1 MRTLCLIV
9 LALALFI
16 PAAIFGQQRTRQERA
31 VIAFDEGV
39 QHILDGKL
47 RRATKALREA
57 VDLDSTFLPG
67 RRMLGLA
74 YDLQD
79 DYPAALTHYLGV
91 LRHDPTFSRLL
102 YFNTGE
108 TYLRNGQPREALAY
122 FKQFEALQADDL
134 GRYGLVGEQEQSVE
148 AQVVRRELQQRI
160 LSAQIS
166 ADSSNYVN
174 ATELHNLGRP
184 VNTVQNDYF
193 PFLSND
199 QDYLLYT
206 RQGEY
211 GDEDL
216 IEGHRR
222 RSERNYTVSRFGSF
236 NTSQPEGMCTLERD
250 GETIFFTMCH
260 DDPEAAGGCELYRG
274 VLVDGRIGQV
284 KKLPAYVNSSTW
296 DSQAAISCDG
306 QQLFFASTRPG
317 GIGGSDLYY
326 CNLQPDGSWSEP
338 RNLGASINTP
348 EDEEAPFLSNDA
360 ETLYFSS
367 MGHGGLGD
375 QDIYFSRLDRT
386 TGRWAAAVNIGPP
399 INSPARELGF
409 HLTADGR
416 QGFFASDRP
425 GGEGGLDIYGFTLD
439 DKLTGKDVTY
449 VSGYLTDSL
458 TGELI
463 VGQPVPVTGGAVY
476 RTNAAGR
483 FFICAPPDRA
493 LPLTVD
499 HAAYLPYRRSFAIP
513 RWDNATP
520 YRIDLRLQQPPA
532 PAPPPVL
539 AAPTPPKA
547 AQTSQ
552 QIGVFFSLESADVS
566 EEQRNLLELMIARA
580 GGVAHIESV
589 LLQGYTDETGTAGFN
604 LSLSKRRAEAVA
616 AYLEERGVATDR
628 ITVEARGILRGGLK
642 RKLKRRVD
650 VVIRMR

>member
-1 MRTLCLIV
+1 MRTLPPIV

-16 PAAIFGQQRTRQERA
+16 PTAIFGQQRTRQERA
-31 VIAFDEGV
+31 VIAFDAGV
-39 QHILDGKL
+39 QYILDGKL
-47 RRATKALREA
+47 KRATKSLRKS
-57 VDLDSTFLPG
+57 VGLDSTFLPG

-79 DYPAALTHYLGV
+79 DYPAALTEYLGV
-91 LRHDPTFSRLL
+91 LHHDPYFSRLL

-122 FKQFEALQADDL
+122 FTKFKTLQADDL
-134 GRYGLVGEQEQSVE
+134 GQYGLVGEQEQAVE
-148 AQVVRRELQQRI
+148 VQVVRRELAQRI
-160 LSAQIS
+160 LAAQIS

-174 ATELHNLGRP
+174 ATGLYNLGGP

-199 QDYLLYT
+199 RDYLLYT
-206 RQGEY
+206 RQANN

-216 IEGHRR
+216 IEGRR
-222 RSERNYTVSRFGSF
+222 RRPERNYRVSRFGSF

-250 GETIFFTMCH
+250 GETIFFTLCH
-260 DDPEAAGGCELYRG
+260 DEPGSGGCDIHRG
-274 VLVDGRIGQV
+274 VLIDGHIEKEQA
-284 KKLPAYVNSSTW
+284 LPAYLNSSTW

-317 GIGGSDLYY
+317 GIGGSDLYS
-326 CNLQPDGSWSEP
+326 CTLRPDGSWSEP
-338 RNLGASINTP
+338 RNLGVSINTP

-386 TGRWAAAVNIGPP
+386 TGRWTAAVNIGPP

-425 GGEGGLDIYGFTLD
+425 GGEGGLDIYGFTLNE
-439 DKLTGKDVTY
+439 KLTGKDVTY

-458 TGELI
+458 TGEPI
-463 VGQPVPVTGGAVY
+463 VAQAVPVTGGGVY
-476 RTNAAGR
+476 RTNYAGR
-483 FFICAPPDRA
+483 FFICAPPDRP

-513 RWDNATP
+513 RWDNESP
-520 YRIDLRLQQPPA
+520 YRIDLRLQKPFAPASSPETAA
-532 PAPPPVL
+532 PAPPK
-539 AAPTPPKA
+539 AAPT
-547 AQTSQ
+547 SQ
-552 QIGVFFSLESADVS
+552 RTGVFFSLESAEVT
-566 EEQRNLLELMIARA
+566 EEQRNLLELMIARV
-580 GGVAHIESV
+580 GGVAQIQSV
-589 LLQGYTDETGTAGFN
+589 LLQGYTDETGTAEFN

-628 ITVEARGILRGGLK
+628 ITVEARGIMRRSLS

-650 VVIRMR
+650 VVIRLR

>member
-1 MRTLCLIV
+1 MRTPSLIL

-16 PAAIFGQQRTRQERA
+16 PRAIFGQERTREERA
-31 VIAFDEGV
+31 IIAFDEGV
-39 QHILDGKL
+39 QHILDGNLK
-47 RRATKALREA
+47 RATKSLRKS
-57 VDLDSTFLPG
+57 VGLDTTFLPG

-79 DYPAALTHYLGV
+79 DYPAALTEYLGV
-91 LRHDPTFSRLL
+91 LQHDPYFSRLL

-108 TYLRNGQPREALAY
+108 TYLRNGQPREALTY
-122 FKQFEALQADDL
+122 FTKFKTLQADDL
-134 GRYGLVGEQEQSVE
+134 GKYGLVGEQEQSVE
-148 AQVVRRELQQRI
+148 AQVVRRELAQRI
-160 LSAQIS
+160 LAAQIS

-174 ATELHNLGRP
+174 ATGLYNLGGP
-184 VNTVQNDYF
+184 VNTIQNDYF

-206 RQGEY
+206 RQGEH

-216 IEGHRR
+216 IEGYRR
-222 RSERNYTVSRFGSF
+222 RPERNYSISRFGSF

-250 GETIFFTMCH
+250 GETIFFTLCH
-260 DDPEAAGGCELYRG
+260 DDPKAGGCDIHRG
-274 VLVDGRIGQV
+274 VLIDGRIGEV
-284 KKLPAYVNSSTW
+284 KKLPDYVNSSTW

-326 CNLQPDGSWSEP
+326 CTLQPDGSWSEP
-338 RNLGASINTP
+338 RNLGAAINTP

-386 TGRWAAAVNIGPP
+386 TGRWAEAVNIGPP

-416 QGFFASDRP
+416 QGYFASDRP
-425 GGEGGLDIYGFTLD
+425 GGEGGLDIYGFTLSE
-439 DKLTGKDVTY
+439 KLTGREVTY

-458 TGELI
+458 TGEPI
-463 VGQPVPVTGGAVY
+463 VNQTVPVTGGGVY
-476 RTNAAGR
+476 RTNYAGR

-499 HAAYLPYRRSFAIP
+499 HNQYLPYRRSFDIP
-513 RWDNATP
+513 RWDNQSP
-520 YRIDLRLQQPPA
+520 YRIDLRLQRSVA
-532 PAPPPVL
+532 PAAS
-539 AAPTPPKA
+539 AAAATPTPPVA
-547 AQTSQ
+547 APVDQKM
-552 QIGVFFSLESADVS
+552 GVFFSLESAEVTP
-566 EEQRNLLELMIARA
+566 EQQRLLDLMIARV
-580 GGVAHIESV
+580 GGVERIGSV
-589 LLQGYTDETGTAGFN
+589 LLEGYTDETGTADFN
-604 LSLSKRRAEAVA
+604 LSLSRRRAEAVA
-616 AYLEERGVATDR
+616 AYLLARGLAADR
-628 ITVEARGILRGGLK
+628 ITVEARGIMKRTLA
-642 RKLKRRVD
+642 RKLKRRVE
-650 VVIRMR
+650 VVIRPR

>member
-1 MRTLCLIV
+1 M
-9 LALALFI
+9 
-16 PAAIFGQQRTRQERA
+16 
-31 VIAFDEGV
+31 AFDAGV
-39 QHILDGKL
+39 QHILDGNLK
-47 RRATKALREA
+47 RATKSLRKS
-57 VDLDSTFLPG
+57 VGQDSTFLPG

-79 DYPAALTHYLGV
+79 DYPAALNEYLGV
-91 LRHDPTFSRLL
+91 LQHDPYFSRLL

-122 FKQFEALQADDL
+122 FTKFSALQAEDI
-134 GRYGLVGEQEQSVE
+134 GNYGLVGEQEQSVE
-148 AQVVRRELQQRI
+148 AQIVRRELAQRI
-160 LSAQIS
+160 LAAQIS

-174 ATELHNLGRP
+174 ATGLYNLGGP
-184 VNTVQNDYF
+184 VNTGQNDYF

-199 QDYLLYT
+199 RDYLLYT
-206 RQGEY
+206 RQGEN

-222 RSERNYTVSRFGSF
+222 RPERNYRISRFGSF

-260 DDPEAAGGCELYRG
+260 DDPGAAGGCDIYRG
-274 VLVDGRIGQV
+274 VLLDGHIEEVR
-284 KKLPAYVNSSTW
+284 KLPAYVNSSTW

-317 GIGGSDLYY
+317 GVGGSDLYF
-326 CNLQPDGSWSEP
+326 CSRLDDGSWSEP
-338 RNLGASINTP
+338 RNLGTAINTP
-348 EDEEAPFLSNDA
+348 QDEEAPFLSNDA

-416 QGFFASDRP
+416 QGYFASDRP
-425 GGEGGLDIYGFTLD
+425 GGQGGLDIYGFTLNE
-439 DKLTGKDVTY
+439 KLTGKDVTY

-458 TGELI
+458 TGEPI
-463 VGQPVPVTGGAVY
+463 VDQAVPVTGGGVY
-476 RTNAAGR
+476 RTNYAGR

-499 HAAYLPYRRSFAIP
+499 HAAYLPYRRSFDIP
-513 RWDNATP
+513 RWDNASP
-520 YRIDLRLQQPPA
+520 YRIDLRLRQDLA
-532 PAPPPVL
+532 PAPPPEP
-539 AAPTPPKA
+539 APPTPPTA
-547 AQTSQ
+547 PTSRKVD
-552 QIGVFFSLESADVS
+552 VFFAVESAEVTA
-566 EEQRNLLELMIARA
+566 EQGDLLELMIARV
-580 GGVAHIESV
+580 GGVDRIEAV
-589 LLQGYTDETGTAGFN
+589 LLRGYTDETGTADFN
-604 LSLSKRRAEAVA
+604 LSLSRQRAETVA
-616 AYLEERGVATDR
+616 AYLMRRGVAEDR
-628 ITVEARGILRGGLK
+628 ITVEARGIMKRNLS
-642 RKLKRRVD
+642 RKLKRRVE
-650 VVIRMR
+650 VVIRLR